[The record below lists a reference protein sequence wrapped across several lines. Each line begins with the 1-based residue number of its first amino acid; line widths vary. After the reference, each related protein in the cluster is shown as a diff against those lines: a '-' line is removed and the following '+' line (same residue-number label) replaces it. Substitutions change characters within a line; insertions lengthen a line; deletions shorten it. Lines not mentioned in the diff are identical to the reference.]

1 MPKTT
6 IKKGPDA
13 ALLHTQHLGIGRA
26 CVQCRKSVSLQLY
39 VTVVGLELNH
49 TDMDCF
55 EHYLQEKEIFS
66 INSIVFIITSRSP
79 GHRKGFIGF

>member
-1 MPKTT
+1 MPLCFTLS
-6 IKKGPDA
+6 ILVLAGHA
-13 ALLHTQHLGIGRA
+13 SNAENQFHY
-26 CVQCRKSVSLQLY
+26 SQLY
-39 VTVVGLELNH
+39 VTVVGLGLNH